1 MSATVITNGGVTM
14 PRLIYGTAWKKD
26 ATTELVVSAVLAGF
40 RGIDTACQPKHYH
53 EPGIGEA
60 LRILARDHK
69 IHREDIFIQTK
80 FTSLDGQD
88 PARIPYDEKAD
99 LSTQVK
105 QSLAKSFSNLG
116 VSVVDSL
123 VMHGPMRTTQKTLQV
138 WQEFEEFVKDGKV
151 KQIGLSNCYDLRL
164 LRAIYEAAVVKP
176 SVLQNRFY
184 EDTDYDSD
192 VRTFCKQKG
201 IYYQSFWTLTA
212 NPHMVQSQAIANI
225 CKNRGKTPAQVWFRY
240 LIQRH
245 DIIILTGTKNEEH
258 MKHDLDITNW
268 QLEESEMKLID
279 DLF

>member
-164 LRAIYEAAVVKP
+164 LQAIYEAAVVKP